1 MNPLVVLDRVSL
13 APQGPTV
20 DLQLFPGQSVAVMGP
35 PGSGKSRLI
44 ELLSK
49 GGAPS
54 QGRASL
60 EGTGARSGFEPG
72 RKLTPR
78 RIAQSA
84 HTGSS
89 NALVAEALYSTN
101 LHEFMDEPIESL
113 SGSRLRACEVLPCLA
128 SRATVLLMDSVLDSL
143 DIWTFE
149 RVWSLIRRRL
159 SSGSACVISTH
170 RAEVAARCDYLLLLA
185 SGVPRFLGEPEEFV
199 ESQSRSEIKVRT
211 RSQKGVEA
219 ICDPFQIRADERKG
233 EVAFS
238 APKGQELAAR
248 LLCEGYGDVEMVL
261 LRKPTLAEAL
271 QSALR

>member
-1 MNPLVVLDRVSL
+1 MNPLVVLDRASL

-20 DLQLFPGQSVAVMGP
+20 DLQLFPGQAVAVMGP

-44 ELLSK
+44 ELLFR
-49 GGAPS
+49 GNAPS

-60 EGTGARSGFEPG
+60 EGPGARSGFEPG

-78 RIAQSA
+78 RVAQAA
-84 HTGSS
+84 HGGSS

-101 LHEFMDEPIESL
+101 LHEFMDDPLESL
-113 SGSRLRACEVLPCLA
+113 SGSRLKACEVLPCLA
-128 SRATVLLMDSVLDSL
+128 SKSTVLLMDSVLDPL
-143 DIWTFE
+143 DPWTLE

-159 SSGSACVISTH
+159 SGGSACVIATH
-170 RAEVAARCDYLLLLA
+170 RAEVAARCDFLLLLGN
-185 SGVPRFLGEPEEFV
+185 GVPRFLGEPEEFI

-211 RSQKGVEA
+211 RNQKGVEA
-219 ICDPFQIRADERKG
+219 ICDTFQIRADEAKG
-233 EVAFS
+233 EVTFTAT
-238 APKGQELAAR
+238 KGQELAAR

-261 LRKPTLAEAL
+261 LRQPTLAEAL